1 MWTSLWRGADRL
13 LQILQGADDT
23 VVPVD
28 QAEAMLE
35 AVREHGGTA
44 ELRIF
49 EGEGHGW
56 RQAKTIREALAR
68 ELEWYQGVLNGTIGS
83 IAA

>member
-1 MWTSLWRGADRL
+1 M
-13 LQILQGADDT
+13 QILQGAEDT

-28 QAEAMLE
+28 QAVTMLQTIKK
-35 AVREHGGTA
+35 HGGHA

-56 RQAKTIREALAR
+56 RQAKTIQEAL
-68 ELEWYQGVLNGTIGS
+68 EKEIDWYRSVFRGNQTSCAV
-83 IAA
+83 